1 MLRCLIYWCFT
12 SYFKGVNYYILGRS
26 AYYRIG
32 TQLFE
37 YLIIYG
43 EQWITWNIRILQQH
57 NHLFVSLCL
66 SFNQYGSCQKWI
78 PMVGGWRIR
87 RSPLLLLHL
96 QLASVSVTKCP
107 GTSKDGRYQDHDWRD
122 SDGYVEDLLFIFLR
136 NQGQDDGV
144 VVAKALVVE
153 LSAAIIGTPLIVI
166 ARQS

>member
-43 EQWITWNIRILQQH
+43 DQWITSTSAYFSSTTIC
-57 NHLFVSLCL
+57 S
-66 SFNQYGSCQKWI
+66 
-78 PMVGGWRIR
+78 
-87 RSPLLLLHL
+87 
-96 QLASVSVTKCP
+96 SVSISMVLVRKGFPWEEDGESGGVPCFSFISSWP
-107 GTSKDGRYQDHDWRD
+107 RCRWQNGTSKDGRYQDHDWRD
-122 SDGYVEDLLFIFLR
+122 SDGYVEDLFFIFFR

-144 VVAKALVVE
+144 AVAKALVVE
-153 LSAAIIGTPLIVI
+153 PSAAIIGD
-166 ARQS
+166 